1 MGGGFL
7 ALALLT
13 GTLYHDFSLEAERQ
27 SQVDHSYRVLNAAD
41 TLLSNLRDA
50 ETGQRGY
57 LLTGDEKYL
66 EPFETALENDR
77 IVRQSIRRLTEDN
90 SIQQSLLDRG
100 DRLTEDKF
108 AELKETIALRQKGDM
123 AGALALVRTDKGKR
137 IMDEYREVLHRVEEN
152 ERRLLSERIESSG
165 MEALRVRW
173 VLGFGNGGLMILL
186 LIAGAAIE
194 RDRRNR
200 ERAQEETRQNEER
213 FRLALDAA
221 NAGTWEKD
229 PITNEYLWSEEL
241 WALYGME
248 PSSRKP
254 SKETWGEVIHPEDRA
269 VTEQSLEQAAR
280 NGTELDIE
288 FRVAAADGAVRWLMA
303 QGRPLR
309 DSAGRMVR
317 YVGIVLDITR
327 RREAEEAL
335 RESEAQFRTLAN
347 SIPQLCWMA
356 RQDGEVFWYNQRWYD
371 YTGASPEQML
381 SGNWAF
387 LHDPALLPRILERW
401 QASIASGEPLD
412 MVFPLR
418 GADGVF
424 RPFITR
430 VMPVRGSDGKIHRWF
445 GTNTDISRQQ
455 QSEEALRDALG
466 QLRLALEAAE
476 LGAWDNRFRTGDVF
490 WDDACRN
497 MFGVSEGSEIRFDN
511 AISLFHP
518 SDQAPARAA
527 VQRALDGENGGAYR
541 DEFRVVWPDGS
552 LHWIASHG
560 RVQFDYEEGVR
571 RPVRMTGVTMDITKR
586 KLAEIE
592 IQTLNSQLED
602 RVRQRTAQ
610 LETANQELEAFSY
623 SVSHDL
629 RAPLRGIDGWSL
641 ALAEDYGDKLDPCA
655 REYID
660 RVRSEAQRMGRLIDD
675 LLQLSRVTL
684 REMVFVPVDLTD
696 IARRVADRLNA
707 ANSDRR
713 IDFVVEPGLTAA
725 GDAGLLEIALTN
737 LMGNAVK
744 FTGPRALARIEF
756 GKAHIEAQGSPDAG
770 KTGGKAF
777 CVSDNGVGFDAAYA
791 HKLFSAFQRLH
802 KVSEFPGTGIGLTTV
817 QRVVRR
823 HGGRVWAESQPDRG
837 AAFYFTVGKSS

>member
-1 MGGGFL
+1 VRIVRNAKTAGRGVERWRRPPVQPRSGGEDLRAFLKSLNQKPAIRSAILIGGGFL

-77 IVRQSIRRLTEDN
+77 IVRQSIRRLTADN

-108 AELKETIALRQKGDM
+108 AELKKTIALRQKGDM
-123 AGALALVRTDKGKR
+123 AGALDLVRTGRGKR
-137 IMDEYREVLHRVEEN
+137 IMDEYREVLRRVEEK
-152 ERRLLSERIESSG
+152 ERRLLMERIESSRTQ
-165 MEALRVRW
+165 ALRVRW

-200 ERAQEETRQNEER
+200 ERAQEATRQNEER

-229 PITNEYLWSEEL
+229 LITNEYLWSEEL
-241 WALYGME
+241 WTLYGME
-248 PSSRKP
+248 PSRRKP
-254 SKETWGEVIHPEDRA
+254 SKETWGEAIHPDDRA

-280 NGTELDIE
+280 DGTELDIE

-303 QGRPLR
+303 KGRPLR
-309 DSAGRMVR
+309 DPAGRMVR

-327 RREAEEAL
+327 RQEAEEAL

-356 RQDGEVFWYNQRWYD
+356 RSDGEVFWFNQRWYD
-371 YTGASPEQML
+371 YTGTAPEQML
-381 SGNWAF
+381 GRNREF
-387 LHDPALLPRILERW
+387 VHDPAVLPRVLERW
-401 QASIASGEPLD
+401 QASIASGEPFD

-424 RPFITR
+424 RPFLTR
-430 VMPVRGSDGKIHRWF
+430 VMPVRGSNGKIHRWF

-497 MFGVSEGSEIRFDN
+497 MFGVPEGSQIRFDH

-527 VQRALDGENGGAYR
+527 VQRALDGENGGAYH

-552 LHWIASHG
+552 HHWIASHG
-560 RVQFDYEEGVR
+560 RVQFDYEQGVR

-629 RAPLRGIDGWSL
+629 RAPPRGIDGWSL
-641 ALAEDYGDKLDPCA
+641 ALAEDYGGQLDPCA
-655 REYID
+655 REYLD

-684 REMVFVPVDLTD
+684 REMVFAPVDLTG
-696 IARRVADRLNA
+696 IAARCGSPERGELRTPDRLH
-707 ANSDRR
+707 SRTR
-713 IDFVVEPGLTAA
+713 
-725 GDAGLLEIALTN
+725 
-737 LMGNAVK
+737 
-744 FTGPRALARIEF
+744 
-756 GKAHIEAQGSPDAG
+756 PDG
-770 KTGGKAF
+770 
-777 CVSDNGVGFDAAYA
+777 
-791 HKLFSAFQRLH
+791 
-802 KVSEFPGTGIGLTTV
+802 
-817 QRVVRR
+817 
-823 HGGRVWAESQPDRG
+823 GGRRRTSGDR
-837 AAFYFTVGKSS
+837 AD